1 MKSRLLTIVLLLV
14 LTASLFGPLGGV
26 TVAQAQ
32 TTCTDPATG
41 ATIPCPPSG
50 GDNGSD
56 DTDDSDGN
64 GGGSQPG
71 GGNPNPP
78 SVITATPSPTP
89 SPEPTST
96 PLPIQA
102 KPTQDP
108 TQNAPVFEVTPTPTA
123 EPVITSAGNDGSTDG
138 DNDWED
144 VCTFDLCLGLT
155 AACYWDGGTPE
166 IVEDGSGN
174 TGVHCNIPDDDDGAS
189 FPVGPTA
196 FAIVIIVG
204 VVAVPTFI
212 RMKRKPKPS
221 AQTREHILLAGKG
234 KNNDSATPGDW
245 DGDGDVDGRDFVNT
259 SSSGSTQ
266 GAAKPTPKPKPKPKP
281 TATGVLGTVV
291 IVGLIAT
298 VYFLGCKTG
307 FLPARMCGN
316 NNLDSNTPLLTPVP
330 TEPEPTTCVPD
341 AAGGGCP

>member
-1 MKSRLLTIVLLLV
+1 MKSRILTIVLLLV

-32 TTCTDPATG
+32 TTCTDATG

-50 GDNGSD
+50 GDSSSD
-56 DTDDSDGN
+56 DTDDSGGN

-174 TGVHCNIPDDDDGAS
+174 TGVHCNIPDDDDGAVAP
-189 FPVGPTA
+189 FPWGPVG
-196 FAIVIIVG
+196 IVG
-204 VVAVPTFI
+204 VVILLMIMLLPAVQKFKNKPDTPQGRSWDTFGDIKGDNVTPPT
-212 RMKRKPKPS
+212 P
-221 AQTREHILLAGKG
+221 QTREHILLARQQR
-234 KNNDSATPGDW
+234 NSTSIGDK
-245 DGDGDVDGRDFVNT
+245 DGDRDVDGRDFVNT

-266 GAAKPTPKPKPKPKP
+266 GAAKPKPKPKPAPKP
-281 TATGVLGTVV
+281 TPP
-291 IVGLIAT
+291 
-298 VYFLGCKTG
+298 
-307 FLPARMCGN
+307 PAPKPSGGSSGDFNSDGN
-316 NNLDSNTPLLTPVP
+316 VDSIDFTP
-330 TEPEPTTCVPD
+330 
-341 AAGGGCP
+341 